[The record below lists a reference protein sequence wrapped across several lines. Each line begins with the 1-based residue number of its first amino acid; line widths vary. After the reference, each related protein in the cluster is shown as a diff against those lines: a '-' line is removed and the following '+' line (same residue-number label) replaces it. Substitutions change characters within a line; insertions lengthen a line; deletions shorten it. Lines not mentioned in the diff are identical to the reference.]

1 MSPSAG
7 LVPLK
12 GAPLSVCKSY
22 PEKNDKTQESPGW
35 RRRRACWGHR
45 DRWLSAAGGR
55 VGRGWWKGTDSRGRA
70 PGRGRAASA
79 SVGRAS
85 CAHASPRI
93 RMSNHRAVRLTQGV
107 CQLHPVKLG
116 DRLEIML
123 AIKRGREQTGTG
135 PERRTFLPVAAG
147 RWVCPGQPF
156 GLHVFETFHM

>member
-1 MSPSAG
+1 MGSQR
-7 LVPLK
+7 
-12 GAPLSVCKSY
+12 SV
-22 PEKNDKTQESPGW
+22 
-35 RRRRACWGHR
+35 A
-45 DRWLSAAGGR
+45 
-55 VGRGWWKGTDSRGRA
+55 VGRRGTGGQRLVEGDGLPGTA

-123 AIKRGREQTGTG
+123 AIKRGWEQTGTG
-135 PERRTFLPVAAG
+135 PEPWTFLPVAAG

-156 GLHVFETFHM
+156 G